1 VWAAKFY
8 LKTFMG
14 AKMNS
19 VAKTS
24 AQVIPAATN
33 NLIVNAM
40 AVICGLGLVV
50 FACMVTNGLD
60 MSVGFF

>member
-1 VWAAKFY
+1 
-8 LKTFMG
+8 MR
-14 AKMNS
+14 AKMDS
-19 VAKTS
+19 AAKTS

-33 NLIVNAM
+33 NLIVNVM
-40 AVICGLGLVV
+40 AVICGLGLIV